1 MAKMTLL
8 KMTQNILSAMS
19 SDEVNSI
26 NDTVESQQVAEVI
39 KETYYDLF
47 STIAVPDRTG
57 IIRLEGLGDLN
68 RPNYLRLPEN
78 TISIDWVKYRDA
90 NLEEY
95 RNLYFMDSNDF
106 LEKVFQN
113 KSSHNDVK
121 LVTDDTG
128 VTFYIKDNAQPSYYT
143 ILNDQYLVTDSY
155 DATYDST
162 LQASKTFAWGE
173 TEETWV
179 EDDDFIPNLDVDM
192 FPLLL
197 SEAKSVCFI
206 TLKQQANQKEEQ
218 RSRRHRVHL
227 QYRKWRDKNER
238 ATNFA
243 RGPNYARNR

>member
-1 MAKMTLL
+1 MKLTLL
-8 KMTQNILSAMS
+8 QMTQNILSAMD

-26 NDTVESQQVAEVI
+26 NDTVESQQVAEII

-47 STIAVPDRTG
+47 STIGIPERTG
-57 IIRLEGLGDLN
+57 IIQLEGLGDLD
-68 RPNYLRLPEN
+68 RPNFLRLPDN
-78 TISIDWVKYRDA
+78 VVSIDWVKYRNVD
-90 NLEEY
+90 NETYSDLKFL
-95 RNLYFMDSNDF
+95 NVKDF
-106 LEKVFQN
+106 FERVLQN
-113 KSSHNDVK
+113 KLASPDVEI
-121 LVTDDTG
+121 VQDDSG
-128 VTFYIKDNAQPSYYT
+128 IFYFIKNNETPRHYT
-143 ILNDQYLVTDSY
+143 ILNDEYLITDSY

-173 TEETWV
+173 VEETWSD
-179 EDDDFIPNLDVDM
+179 EDDFIPNLSNDL

-238 ATNFA
+238 QTRFA
-243 RGPNYARNR
+243 HGVNYARTR